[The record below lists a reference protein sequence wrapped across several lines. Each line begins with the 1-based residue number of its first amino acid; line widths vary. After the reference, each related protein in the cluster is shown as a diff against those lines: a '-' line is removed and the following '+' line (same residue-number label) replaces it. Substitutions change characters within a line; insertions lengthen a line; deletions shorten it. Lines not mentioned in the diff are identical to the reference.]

1 MKVKAAMLIDS
12 RVFWILEYQTIDSL
26 GRGKEWK
33 YAGIGGDE
41 QQVAQREVEIRQS
54 LAGKD
59 VAFRAHRYSH
69 QLGKN
74 A

>member
-33 YAGIGGDE
+33 YAGIGSDE
-41 QQVAQREVEIRQS
+41 QQVQQREAAIRQQ

>member
-1 MKVKAAMLIDS
+1 MLTDG
-12 RVFWILEYQTIDSL
+12 RVFWILEYQTVDSL

-33 YAGIGGDE
+33 YAGIGRDE
-41 QQVAQREVEIRQS
+41 QHVQQREQEIRAQ